1 MEEEQSS
8 EGGAPLLCMQMS
20 PQEED
25 EEEEEPR
32 EHRWT
37 AGTGVQI
44 RGVCCLW
51 SLRPM
56 THSPLNRN
64 MTH

>member
-20 PQEED
+20 PQEE
-25 EEEEEPR
+25 EEEPR

-44 RGVCCLW
+44 RRVCCLS

-56 THSPLNRN
+56 THSPLSRN